1 MKIVREIANEQD
13 DDTQVI
19 DKRELKI
26 EILEISNEKK
36 FDDMVCNKKIKSP
49 FKRRLS
55 NERFTEAQT
64 KVDTP
69 SRQKGKRS
77 KLDTENFNE
86 GIKRMKEEV
95 ADDDGEEL
103 LEEGEILDESIIKK
117 SNSKKRLR
125 SESSSISS
133 NGSSSGYRDIETDKA
148 TLERRQKQIDY
159 GKNTAGYDNYILN
172 VSKYVYLNSQKHYT
186 NISLIKVLSES

>member
-1 MKIVREIANEQD
+1 MRIARDIANEQD

-26 EILEISNEKK
+26 EILEVSNEKK

-55 NERFTEAQT
+55 NERLAEAHT

-95 ADDDGEEL
+95 ADNDREE

-172 VSKYVYLNSQKHYT
+172 VSK
-186 NISLIKVLSES
+186 